1 MNDIEYLIVSSS
13 IDYSTDLVCI
23 ELHEQ
28 KKNYLRLNRDK
39 FGEYEILFSLQDR
52 KMTVKMV
59 DEYYTIRNDKLK
71 GVFFRAPVFLR
82 SHKKYN
88 INEQLYRSQWSSFI
102 RNLIVFEKAK
112 WINHPV
118 KTYCAENK
126 LYQLQCAQNV
136 GLLTPKTFVGNVL
149 PKGIDPTKRYIVKSL
164 DTALFYD
171 ELKEYFTYSSVVS
184 GKELLESNIKDAPII
199 LQEFLDDKLDLRVT
213 VIGNK
218 LFPIGI
224 TKNGENIYGDWR
236 KNSKDNLQ
244 YAIKSLPDDISSKII
259 ELMNKLELSFGG
271 VDLAF
276 SKGKYYFIEVNPTGE
291 WGWLSQYSD
300 IPLEKVIVNE
310 LVGETQNEKN
320 NSSNN

>member
-1 MNDIEYLIVSSS
+1 MNDIEYLIISSS
-13 IDYSTDLVCI
+13 VDFSTDLVCI
-23 ELHEQ
+23 ELLER

-39 FGEYEILFSLQDR
+39 FGEYKIVFSLQDR
-52 KMTVKMV
+52 EMTIKME
-59 DEYYTIRNDKLK
+59 DDYYTIKNEKLK

-82 SHKKYN
+82 AHKKYS

-102 RNLIVFEKAK
+102 RNLVVFEHAK

-118 KTYCAENK
+118 KTYSAENK

-149 PKGIDPTKRYIVKSL
+149 PKDITPDKEYIVKSL

-171 ELKEYFTYSSVVS
+171 DSREYFTYSSVVS
-184 GKELLESNIKDAPII
+184 GRELLDSNIKDAPVI
-199 LQEFLDDKLDLRVT
+199 LQEFIHDKTDIRVT

-218 LFPIGI
+218 LFPVSI

-236 KNSKDNLQ
+236 KNAKDTLQ
-244 YAIKSLPDDISSKII
+244 YKAVSLPFDISNTII
-259 ELMNKLELSFGG
+259 KLMNKLELLFGG

-276 SKGKYYFIEVNPTGE
+276 SNGKYYFIEVNPTGE
-291 WGWLSQYSD
+291 WGWLSQYGN
-300 IPLEKVIVNE
+300 IPLEKAIANE
-310 LVGETQNEKN
+310 LVGEAEYDKN
-320 NSSNN
+320 Y